1 MKEDGHSEDK
11 MKMKK
16 KDYAGISAMGPCCD
30 IHSAL
35 LGAAGAPLF

>member
-16 KDYAGISAMGPCCD
+16 KDYGGICAMGSWCD

-35 LGAAGAPLF
+35 LGAVGAPLF